1 MIPNTETL
9 LKAIP
14 KLIADYEETESL
26 ELILSDEQAP
36 LIQTARVLLAE
47 QCHQALC
54 GLTVSCNV
62 YPGASMSYNYPM
74 DCHGQEWIVGT
85 GETHELAK
93 FAAVVDWFEKA
104 GSCI

>member
-26 ELILSDEQAP
+26 ELILSDEKAP

-54 GLTVSCNV
+54 GLYEDCDVTVSRV
-62 YPGASMSYNYPM
+62 VEYMYGTRE
-74 DCHGQEWIVGT
+74 HGKLFCYKSGH

-93 FAAVVDWFEKA
+93 FAAVVDWFEK
-104 GSCI
+104 GL